1 MVHFILF
8 VALFNRLKKAVN
20 VWAITF
26 PFFYFANSVLFASNR
41 DSFSLSFVLFLFLFF
56 AAWFGSRTFFYAG
69 FIMHE
74 AFYDVFNKHCAG
86 EPTAAA
92 TVAKS
97 EIETKFF
104 RPLIRFPLSLA
115 SGKLRYG

>member
-1 MVHFILF
+1 VHFILF
-8 VALFNRLKKAVN
+8 IALFNRLKKAVN

-41 DSFSLSFVLFLFLFF
+41 DSFSLSFVLFLFLSFF

-74 AFYDVFNKHCAG
+74 A
-86 EPTAAA
+86 
-92 TVAKS
+92 
-97 EIETKFF
+97 
-104 RPLIRFPLSLA
+104 RFTMFSTNIAPASQLPPPPWRSL
-115 SGKLRYG
+115 KLRLNFSVH